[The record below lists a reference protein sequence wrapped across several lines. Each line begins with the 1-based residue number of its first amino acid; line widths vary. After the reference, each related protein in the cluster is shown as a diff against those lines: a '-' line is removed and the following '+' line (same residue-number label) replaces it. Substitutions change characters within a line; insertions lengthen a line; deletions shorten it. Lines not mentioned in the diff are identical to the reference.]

1 MSEDKKWKIIC
12 SDNYDRDSVSDTLV
26 CENINNE
33 HIGKLLEDFLNNRT
47 HKLAD
52 AFYRLVP
59 QEHKLY
65 VWEP

>member
-12 SDNYDRDSVSDTLV
+12 SDNYNRDSVSDTLV

-47 HKLAD
+47 HKL
-52 AFYRLVP
+52 
-59 QEHKLY
+59 Y